1 MKTKRFLD
9 YLFMILGCASMACGI
24 VLFLS
29 PAHIATGGAPG
40 MAIIANHLTGIT
52 PGIAIALVNVPLML
66 LGFRQLGGTF
76 LFRTIIIIL
85 MTAVLT
91 DLLYNSFPD
100 FSLSDDRMLNALF
113 GGVLMGCGLGFMFKS
128 GGSSGG
134 WGILAW
140 LLAKRM
146 HVEPGRVVFA
156 LDSLIIVASVV
167 AFRHIETG
175 LYGVLGVFV
184 AGQMVDLIISGK
196 PNAKAVHISCDNAA
210 ELLPAINEKL
220 CTPGAIVHCDR
231 FDRLGERDLI
241 FLTVKRQQIPAL
253 SKIIQEHEQEAY
265 MLVLDAI
272 EFHGEHIELPS
283 YSTDEI

>member
-1 MKTKRFLD
+1 MKTKLLLD
-9 YLFMILGCASMACGI
+9 YLLLALGCASMACGI
-24 VLFLS
+24 VVFLT

-40 MAIIANHLTGIT
+40 MAIIANHLTGIS
-52 PGIAIALVNVPLML
+52 PGLAIALVNVPLML
-66 LGFRQLGGTF
+66 LGFRQLGRTF
-76 LFRTIIIIL
+76 LFRTIVTIL
-85 MTAVLT
+85 LTAALT
-91 DLLYNSFPD
+91 DLLYSSFPGV
-100 FSLSDDRMLNALF
+100 SVSDDRMLNALF
-113 GGVLMGCGLGFMFKS
+113 GGVLLGCGLGLMFKS

-140 LLAKRM
+140 LISRRM

-156 LDSLIIVASVV
+156 LDSLIIAVSAV
-167 AFRHIETG
+167 AFRDVETG

-184 AGQMVDLIISGK
+184 AGQMVDLIIAGK

-231 FDRLGERDLI
+231 FDRQGERDLI
-241 FLTVKRQQIPAL
+241 FLTVKRQQVPVL
-253 SKIIQEHEQEAY
+253 SKIIQEHQQEAY

-272 EFHGEHIELPS
+272 EFHGEHVVPS
-283 YSTDEI
+283 SFTSDEI